1 MVTIAKKV
9 RERVAPAQGKA
20 APVAH
25 GVGRRKTAVARVWCS
40 PGTGDIKVNGREVDV
55 YFHTLPARAA
65 AVFPLTVVP
74 HVAKHY
80 DISINLQS
88 GGPNGQADAMKLGIS
103 RALYTLHNDEAVR
116 IAFKK
121 YKLLTVDSR
130 VKERKKPGQK
140 AARAKYRFVK
150 R

>member
-1 MVTIAKKV
+1 MVTITKKV
-9 RERVAPAQGKA
+9 REKVASPAAKA

-40 PGTGDIKVNGREVDV
+40 HGGGEIKVNGREVDA

-74 HVAKHY
+74 HIAKHY
-80 DISINLQS
+80 DIKVNVQG

-103 RALYTLHNDEAVR
+103 RALYILHNDEEVR
-116 IAFKK
+116 LAFKK
-121 YKLLTVDSR
+121 YKLLTVDGR

-140 AARAKYRFVK
+140 AARAKFQFVK